1 MRRPL
6 SLATRKELIE
16 AVRKRYQEAALATK
30 TDILD
35 EFVELTGY
43 HRKHAV
49 RLLGPGSERKRQKKS
64 RSDKRVYNEVVRE
77 ALILLWEAAD
87 RICGKRLKALIP
99 TLLAAMEKHGH
110 LQLAAEIRERLL
122 QMSAA
127 TIDRLLT
134 EPRERVIGTRRRKG
148 VGATVLRRSIP
159 IRTFGDWNDPEP
171 GYMESDLVAH
181 CGGSMAG
188 SVVHTLVLTDIA
200 TGWTE
205 CIPLIVRDQ
214 ALIVEALE
222 QIQKTLPFPL
232 RGFDT
237 DNDGAFI
244 NQTVLNYCRRT
255 GLEFTRSR
263 AYRKNDQAWVEQKN
277 GAVVRKLVGYDRL
290 SGIVDVEKL
299 ARLYEFSRF
308 YVNCFQPSFKLKSK
322 VRMGARVV
330 KTYHQPLTPYE
341 RVVSSPHVPQSGKQ
355 QLQAIFPKLDP
366 IALLQNIRGVQQEL
380 AVGKAAESGQLR
392 SDSAESFLRQ
402 LRTVWQ
408 LGEVRPTHRKQTEHY
423 WRTRA
428 DPFESVQARIQEQLE
443 LTPDI
448 TPKELFRQLREE
460 HPGHFSDG
468 QIRTLRR
475 RVKEWRMQMAKRL
488 ILSANDISTKIAS

>member
-1 MRRPL
+1 M

-49 RLLGPGSERKRQKKS
+49 RLLGPSSEQKRQKKS
-64 RSDKRVYNEVVRE
+64 RSDKRVYNEAVRE

-99 TLLAAMEKHGH
+99 TLVAAMEKHGH
-110 LQLAAEIRERLL
+110 LQLAAGIRERLL

-134 EPRERVIGTRRRKG
+134 EPRERVTGTRRRKG

-205 CIPLIVRDQ
+205 CVPLIVRDQ

-222 QIQKTLPFPL
+222 QIRKTLPFPL

-244 NQTVLNYCRRT
+244 NQTVLDYCRRT

-277 GAVVRKLVGYDRL
+277 GAVVRRLVGYDRL
-290 SGIVDVEKL
+290 SGIADVEKL

-366 IALLQNIRGVQQEL
+366 IALLQNIRDVQQEL

-428 DPFESVQARIQEQLE
+428 DPFESVQSRIQEQLE

-488 ILSANDISTKIAS
+488 ILGANDIGTKMAS

>member
-16 AVRKRYQEAALATK
+16 AVRQRYQEAALATK

-64 RSDKRVYNEVVRE
+64 RSDKRVYNEAVRE

-134 EPRERVIGTRRRKG
+134 EPRERVTGTRRRKG

-159 IRTFGDWNDPEP
+159 IRTFGDWNNPEP

-205 CIPLIVRDQ
+205 CVPLIVRDQ

-222 QIQKTLPFPL
+222 QIRKTLPFPL

-244 NQTVLNYCRRT
+244 NQTIKPCSTIAVEPGWSSRVRALIERTIKRGWNRRT
-255 GLEFTRSR
+255 
-263 AYRKNDQAWVEQKN
+263 A
-277 GAVVRKLVGYDRL
+277 
-290 SGIVDVEKL
+290 
-299 ARLYEFSRF
+299 
-308 YVNCFQPSFKLKSK
+308 PSFASSLDTTGSPGSWMSKSSLDF
-322 VRMGARVV
+322 
-330 KTYHQPLTPYE
+330 T
-341 RVVSSPHVPQSGKQ
+341 SSH
-355 QLQAIFPKLDP
+355 AF
-366 IALLQNIRGVQQEL
+366 
-380 AVGKAAESGQLR
+380 
-392 SDSAESFLRQ
+392 
-402 LRTVWQ
+402 
-408 LGEVRPTHRKQTEHY
+408 
-423 WRTRA
+423 
-428 DPFESVQARIQEQLE
+428 
-443 LTPDI
+443 
-448 TPKELFRQLREE
+448 
-460 HPGHFSDG
+460 
-468 QIRTLRR
+468 
-475 RVKEWRMQMAKRL
+475 M
-488 ILSANDISTKIAS
+488 

>member
-1 MRRPL
+1 MRRRL
-6 SLATRKELIE
+6 SLTTRKELIE

-35 EFVELTGY
+35 EFVEMTGY

-49 RLLGPGSERKRQKKS
+49 RLLGPSAGRTREKKL
-64 RSDKRVYNEVVRE
+64 RSKGRIYDDAVQE

-87 RICGKRLKALIP
+87 RICGKRLKAVIPLLIE
-99 TLLAAMEKHGH
+99 AMEKHGH
-110 LQLAAEIRERLL
+110 LQLATGVRDRLL

-127 TIDRLLT
+127 TIDRLLAG
-134 EPRERVIGTRRRKG
+134 PRDRVVGTRRRKG

-159 IRTFGDWNDPEP
+159 VRTFGDWKDPDP
-171 GYMESDLVAH
+171 GYMEADLVAH

-205 CIPLIVRDQ
+205 CVPLIARDQ

-222 QIQKTLPFPL
+222 RIQKTLPFPL

-244 NQTVLNYCRRT
+244 NETVLSYCRQT

-263 AYRKNDQAWVEQKN
+263 PYRKNDQAWVEQKN
-277 GAVVRKLVGYDRL
+277 GAIVRKLAGYGRL
-290 SGIVDVEKL
+290 SGIADAEKL

-322 VRMGARVV
+322 VRIGARVV
-330 KTYHQPLTPYE
+330 KTYHPPLTPQE
-341 RVVSSPHVPQSGKQ
+341 QVVRSPHVPQSGKQ
-355 QLQAIFPKLDP
+355 QLQAIFAKLDP
-366 IALLQNIRGVQQEL
+366 IALIRNIRCVQQEL
-380 AVGKAAESGQLR
+380 AVGKAAELDQLR
-392 SDSAESFLRQ
+392 SESAESFLRK

-408 LGEVRPTHRKQTEHY
+408 LGEVRPTHRKQAARH
-423 WRTRA
+423 WRTRP
-428 DPFESVQARIQEQLE
+428 DPFENVRSRIQEQLE

-475 RVKEWRMQMAKRL
+475 RVKEWRTQMAKRL
-488 ILSANDISTKIAS
+488 ILNAKDICTEIAS

>member
-1 MRRPL
+1 MRRRL

-30 TDILD
+30 TDIMN

-49 RLLGPGSERKRQKKS
+49 RLLGPGSEQKREKRS
-64 RSDKRVYNEVVRE
+64 CSDKRVYNEAVRE

-99 TLLAAMEKHGH
+99 PLLAAMEMHGH
-110 LQLAAEIRERLL
+110 LQLASGIRARLV

-134 EPRERVIGTRRRKG
+134 EPRERVTGTRRRKR

-159 IRTFGDWNDPEP
+159 IRTFGDWNNPEP
-171 GYMESDLVAH
+171 GYMESDMVAH

-205 CIPLIVRDQ
+205 CVPLIVRDQ

-222 QIQKTLPFPL
+222 QIRKTLPFPL

-290 SGIVDVEKL
+290 SGIVSL
-299 ARLYEFSRF
+299 PA
-308 YVNCFQPSFKLKSK
+308 
-322 VRMGARVV
+322 
-330 KTYHQPLTPYE
+330 
-341 RVVSSPHVPQSGKQ
+341 SGN
-355 QLQAIFPKLDP
+355 AY
-366 IALLQNIRGVQQEL
+366 LL
-380 AVGKAAESGQLR
+380 
-392 SDSAESFLRQ
+392 
-402 LRTVWQ
+402 
-408 LGEVRPTHRKQTEHY
+408 
-423 WRTRA
+423 
-428 DPFESVQARIQEQLE
+428 
-443 LTPDI
+443 
-448 TPKELFRQLREE
+448 
-460 HPGHFSDG
+460 
-468 QIRTLRR
+468 
-475 RVKEWRMQMAKRL
+475 
-488 ILSANDISTKIAS
+488 

>member
-1 MRRPL
+1 MRRRL

-16 AVRKRYQEAALATK
+16 AVRKRYQEAALARK

-49 RLLGPGSERKRQKKS
+49 RLLGPSSEQKRQKKS
-64 RSDKRVYNEVVRE
+64 RSHKRVYNEAVRE

-110 LQLAAEIRERLL
+110 LQLAAGIRERLL

-134 EPRERVIGTRRRKG
+134 EPRERVTGTRRRKG

-205 CIPLIVRDQ
+205 CVPLIVRDQ

-222 QIQKTLPFPL
+222 QIRKTLPFPL

-244 NQTVLNYCRRT
+244 NQTVLDYCRRT

-290 SGIVDVEKL
+290 SGIANVEKL
-299 ARLYEFSRF
+299 ARPYEFSR
-308 YVNCFQPSFKLKSK
+308 L
-322 VRMGARVV
+322 M
-330 KTYHQPLTPYE
+330 
-341 RVVSSPHVPQSGKQ
+341 
-355 QLQAIFPKLDP
+355 
-366 IALLQNIRGVQQEL
+366 
-380 AVGKAAESGQLR
+380 
-392 SDSAESFLRQ
+392 
-402 LRTVWQ
+402 
-408 LGEVRPTHRKQTEHY
+408 
-423 WRTRA
+423 
-428 DPFESVQARIQEQLE
+428 
-443 LTPDI
+443 
-448 TPKELFRQLREE
+448 
-460 HPGHFSDG
+460 
-468 QIRTLRR
+468 
-475 RVKEWRMQMAKRL
+475 
-488 ILSANDISTKIAS
+488 

>member
-1 MRRPL
+1 MRRRL

-35 EFVELTGY
+35 EFIELTGY
-43 HRKHAV
+43 HRKHAI
-49 RLLGPGSERKRQKKS
+49 RLLGPSSEQKRQKKS
-64 RSDKRVYNEVVRE
+64 RSQKRVYNDAERE

-110 LQLAAEIRERLL
+110 LQLAAGIRERLL

-134 EPRERVIGTRRRKG
+134 EPRERVTATRRRKG

-205 CIPLIVRDQ
+205 CVPLIVRDQ

-222 QIQKTLPFPL
+222 QIRKTLPFPL

-244 NQTVLNYCRRT
+244 NQTVLDYCRRT

-263 AYRKNDQAWVEQKN
+263 PYRKNDQAWVEQKN
-277 GAVVRKLVGYDRL
+277 GAVVRRLVGYDRL
-290 SGIVDVEKL
+290 SGIADVEKL

-330 KTYHQPLTPYE
+330 KTYHQPITPYE
-341 RVVSSPHVPQSGKQ
+341 RVVSSPHVSQSGRQ

-366 IALLQNIRGVQQEL
+366 IALLRNIRDVQQEL
-380 AVGKAAESGQLR
+380 AVGKAAEPGQLR
-392 SDSAESFLRQ
+392 SESAEFFLRQ

-428 DPFESVQARIQEQLE
+428 DPFEIVQARIQEQLE

-488 ILSANDISTKIAS
+488 ILSANDISTKMAS